1 MSRDHPDQPTFLDL
15 LGLHSLPDPTTR
27 TSPPAAAVRRRRKP
41 SNAYRYVRKVKGAK
55 WQARVWVGVDALP
68 GGSLNLGLYDS
79 EWEAGRAVKRYIRT
93 GELPPGVLPKWVREA
108 GEFGFV
114 AEVRKSGHRILLGP
128 YPTDLDA
135 HRAMRDHLAQ
145 RFPRPSKPPRLTAN
159 QRRERRA
166 DQGRWVDW
174 LAMT

>member
-1 MSRDHPDQPTFLDL
+1 
-15 LGLHSLPDPTTR
+15 
-27 TSPPAAAVRRRRKP
+27 
-41 SNAYRYVRKVKGAK
+41 
-55 WQARVWVGVDALP
+55 VWVGVDALP